1 MGKIEPVPF
10 EDNEKT
16 FEELLERI
24 AKTVKFLEGVK
35 VSSRSFEI

>member
-1 MGKIEPVPF
+1 VGKIEPVPF

-24 AKTVKFLEGVK
+24 AKTIKFLEGVK
-35 VSSRSFEI
+35 VSSRFFEI